1 LHAPQWALS
10 VSVSTHLLLQMD
22 SPGWQVSWQVPEE
35 HTLPDPHPTPQKP
48 QFSLSVSRLTHLPV
62 HSDSP
67 CWQESEHVPFEQRY
81 PEGQALPQVPQFASS
96 VRLST
101 HLPLQLVSPCWQL
114 RAHCPKPLQTW
125 PGPHS
130 VPGFWA
136 QGSDAPQWVWL
147 VPGSM
152 QVPPQLM
159 KPCWQV
165 SVHCPEPSQISP
177 GSHVVPGF

>member
-1 LHAPQWALS
+1 
-10 VSVSTHLLLQMD
+10 M
-22 SPGWQVSWQVPEE
+22 
-35 HTLPDPHPTPQKP
+35 
-48 QFSLSVSRLTHLPV
+48 
-62 HSDSP
+62 
-67 CWQESEHVPFEQRY
+67 PFEQRY

-159 KPCWQV
+159 KACWQV